1 MSSEETTWR
10 LLRTPPLSGA
20 LNMAIDEAIL
30 NAIADG
36 ASPPTLRFFA
46 WEPATLSLGYGQP
59 IADIDPSRLADRGWG
74 LVRRPT
80 GGRAILHTD
89 ELTYS
94 VAAPMEEPRVV
105 GSVVESYRRLSAGLL
120 AGLQH
125 LGLQAR
131 ADRKEP
137 AAAVR
142 APDGTPVVNPVC
154 FEVPSDYEI
163 TADGRKLLGSA
174 QVRKR
179 GVVLQHGTLP
189 LEGDITRILDGLAY
203 ADSEREALRERVRS
217 RAATLADIG
226 IHVSWSTAAAALT
239 TGFTEALGL
248 TLIEG
253 ELTPAERSD
262 AEQLVAEKY
271 GDPGWTARI

>member
-1 MSSEETTWR
+1 MSLNTPWR
-10 LLRTPPLSGA
+10 LIRTPAMTGPM
-20 LNMAIDEAIL
+20 NMAIDEAIL
-30 NAIADG
+30 NAVAEG
-36 ASPPTLRFFA
+36 ESRPTLRFFA

-59 IADIDPSRLADRGWG
+59 IADVDQARLSQRGWG

-94 VAAPMEEPRVV
+94 VTAPMEEPRVV
-105 GSVVESYRRLSAGLL
+105 GSVVESYRRLSNGLL
-120 AGLQH
+120 AGLRC
-125 LGLQAR
+125 LGLSAR
-131 ADRKEP
+131 ADPKD
-137 AAAVR
+137 ATATTR
-142 APDGTPVVNPVC
+142 APDGTPIVNPVC

-189 LEGDITRILDGLAY
+189 LWGDITRILDGLVY
-203 ADSEREALRERVRS
+203 ADAERESLRARVRS

-226 IHVSWSTAAAALT
+226 LHASWEDAADAMAQ
-239 TGFTEALGL
+239 GFVEALGL
-248 TLIEG
+248 TLEPG
-253 ELTPAERSD
+253 ELIPRELVDAER
-262 AEQLVAEKY
+262 LVSEKY
-271 GDPGWTARI
+271 GDPVWTARV

>member
-1 MSSEETTWR
+1 MSLNAPWR
-10 LLRTPPLSGA
+10 LLRTPAMTGPM
-20 LNMAIDEAIL
+20 NMAIDEAIL
-30 NAIADG
+30 NAVAEE

-59 IADIDPSRLADRGWG
+59 IADVDQDRLAHRGWG

-94 VAAPMEEPRVV
+94 VTAPMEEPRVV
-105 GSVVESYRRLSAGLL
+105 GSVVESYRRLSQGLL
-120 AGLQH
+120 SGLQR
-125 LGLQAR
+125 LGLSAR
-131 ADRKEP
+131 ADPKDP
-137 AAAVR
+137 ATTTR
-142 APDGTPVVNPVC
+142 APDGTPIVNPVC

-189 LEGDITRILDGLAY
+189 LWGDITRILDGLAY
-203 ADSEREALRERVRS
+203 ADAERETLRARVRS

-226 IHVSWSTAAAALT
+226 LHASWEDAADAMAQ
-239 TGFTEALGL
+239 GFSEALGL
-248 TLIEG
+248 TLEPG
-253 ELTPAERSD
+253 EPSPRERSD
-262 AEQLVAEKY
+262 AERLVAEKY
-271 GDPGWTARI
+271 GDPVWTARV